1 MRFQVGAAIGARARL
16 LPRKETT
23 MTELLDHLLTRRSIP
38 AIKLAA
44 PAPSASQ
51 LREMLTIATRV
62 PDHGKLAP
70 WWFGLFQG
78 VACKKIG
85 TRLAALWRTRDPQVD
100 DKRLHL
106 ERSRFCRAPLV
117 IGVLS
122 CAQAHPKIP
131 QWEQQLSAGAVCMNL
146 MHAATAHG
154 YARQRERFAGFIHIG
169 SPTELPLERARPDV
183 DKLLTVCDEA

>member
-1 MRFQVGAAIGARARL
+1 
-16 LPRKETT
+16 

-70 WWFGLFQG
+70 WRFILFQG
-78 VACKKIG
+78 AACEKIG
-85 TRLAALWRTRDPQVD
+85 TRLAALWRARDPQVD

-154 YARQRERFAGFIHIG
+154 YASQWITEWFAYDDDAAALLGARQGERFAGFIHIG
-169 SPTELPLERARPDV
+169 SPTEPPLERARPDV
-183 DKLLTVCDEA
+183 DKLLTVWDEA